1 MSRPL
6 KLKRPPATGNPPQD
20 NFNRAMQRKNL
31 DIPLQAVLYCT
42 VIKMAGDNAP
52 RKTKKR
58 ARTAAIR
65 YRERV
70 LHIPKWKQ
78 EMAEKYDQYLK
89 EN

>member
-1 MSRPL
+1 MSKPL
-6 KLKRPPATGNPPQD
+6 KLKRPPVTGNPPQD

-31 DIPLQAVLYCT
+31 DIPLQAVLYYT
-42 VIKMAGDNAP
+42 VLWMAGEHAP

-58 ARTAAIR
+58 ARTAALR

-70 LHIPKWKQ
+70 LNIPEWKQ
-78 EMAEKYDQYLK
+78 EMAEQYDQYLK